1 MLNTQR
7 GKTMYKLDVE
17 RDVDPDGSGGYIL
30 NLLSGFRFYDEI
42 VHVRGYDTMKE
53 LRYAFKND
61 VIECDCKQCQTELA
75 SAKQAG

>member
-30 NLLSGFRFYDEI
+30 NQ
-42 VHVRGYDTMKE
+42 E

-75 SAKQAG
+75 EAKQAG